1 MAPAKHP
8 LKSTTLRSQIHKLYA
23 LKSTNLTRLRCR
35 LSWAQASQVPPSLG
49 HLSCLEAGNPII
61 GPGGRYWALASQ
73 NTCAR
78 QSISTEN
85 PLSQCAVCSDNQ
97 VQRMDE
103 ALDPLDKVLQIHRRL
118 QALIKRV
125 PNLFAFDIEKIV

>member
-1 MAPAKHP
+1 MPP
-8 LKSTTLRSQIHKLYA
+8 GCSGNQGTLA
-23 LKSTNLTRLRCR
+23 L
-35 LSWAQASQVPPSLG
+35 AGVLG

-73 NTCAR
+73 NACAR
-78 QSISTEN
+78 QSISTMN

-103 ALDPLDKVLQIHRRL
+103 ALDYSVL
-118 QALIKRV
+118 
-125 PNLFAFDIEKIV
+125 N